1 MPNETIVAVFKDA
14 AHADAAVRA
23 LEKAGVPSSAIE
35 RHSKGGQRPGS
46 DRSENAG
53 PATTGFF
60 FWDMMFG
67 LQAAHPDRSDYEQS
81 LGRGETVVAVTV
93 AQEDADVV
101 VSILEAQSPIDV
113 QEPDSVRE
121 RGEAESAEHE
131 GRGQAEAKRRT
142 REEEESAPAEENRVQ
157 RKASTRGESAET
169 EEEEVIPLGE
179 EKLEV
184 GKRRVNKGTTR
195 IRRYVVETPVE
206 KPVSLHD
213 ERVVVERRKPA
224 GSTAEGDALT
234 EKTVEVTE
242 SSEEPVVEKTAR
254 LNEEVVVRREG
265 RDRTAT
271 VRDTVR
277 RDEIAV
283 EDAADEKPA
292 RRKAG

>member
-1 MPNETIVAVFKDA
+1 MPNETIVAVFKDG
-14 AHADAAVRA
+14 AHADNAVRA

-81 LGRGETVVAVTV
+81 MGRGETVVAVTV
-93 AQEDADVV
+93 AQEDADAVISV
-101 VSILEAQSPIDV
+101 LEAQSPIDL
-113 QEPDSVRE
+113 QEPDSVRD
-121 RGEAESAEHE
+121 
-131 GRGQAEAKRRT
+131 
-142 REEEESAPAEENRVQ
+142 EEESAAAEESRVQ
-157 RKASTRGESAET
+157 RKAPTRGESAET

-195 IRRYVVETPVE
+195 IRRYVIETPVE

-224 GSTAEGDALT
+224 GNTAEGDALT

-283 EDAADEKPA
+283 EDTDDEKPA